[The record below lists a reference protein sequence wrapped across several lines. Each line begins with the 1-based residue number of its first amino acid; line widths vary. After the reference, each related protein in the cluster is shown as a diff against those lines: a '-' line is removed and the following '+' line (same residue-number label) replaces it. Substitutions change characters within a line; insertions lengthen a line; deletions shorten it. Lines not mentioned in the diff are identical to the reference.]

1 MERPECPNPRVV
13 YKEIDPRG
21 GGQPAFDLQ
30 QQRFIG
36 NVSREDLDF
45 DAVVASAL
53 LSELFEALDA
63 PRDEDQVRS
72 LRCEH
77 PRVRAS
83 NAGGSASDER
93 SFPITFAW
101 RRHLS
106 RSLVARGAGRSRP
119 AARARARETW
129 RA

>member
-13 YKEIDPRG
+13 NKEIDPRG

-30 QQRFIG
+30 QQSFISKVG
-36 NVSREDLDF
+36 REDLDF
-45 DAVVASAL
+45 DAIVDSAL
-53 LSELFEALDA
+53 LSEFFEALDA

-72 LRCEH
+72 VRCEH
-77 PRVRAS
+77 PRVSAS

-93 SFPITFAW
+93 SFPTTFAW

-106 RSLVARGAGRSRP
+106 RPLVARGAGCSRP
-119 AARARARETW
+119 AARARARGT
-129 RA
+129 